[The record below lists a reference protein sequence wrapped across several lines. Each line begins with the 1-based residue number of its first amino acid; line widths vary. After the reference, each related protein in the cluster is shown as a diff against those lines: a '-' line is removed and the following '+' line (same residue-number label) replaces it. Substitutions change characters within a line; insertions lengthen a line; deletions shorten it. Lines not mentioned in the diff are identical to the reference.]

1 MIFLFLSCNE
11 PAKINI
17 IYPELVITESQLDF
31 AEVKVGESK
40 ILPLSLL
47 NAGAAPLR
55 ISAIEVSD
63 FQEQY
68 TLSFS
73 DQEIASDELS
83 ILDITFTPSDFS
95 SYDTSLKIISNDEQF
110 PELILPILG
119 FGGDGPTPDIET
131 SQTILDFESTAA
143 GETQTLYF
151 TLSNVG
157 DGDLL
162 ISSTNQT
169 GSGNFSIVGDL
180 DGQTL
185 GPQVETGILVSYT
198 PQHELGDS
206 GALVITSND
215 PDEETLQI
223 DFIGNGG
230 GEDTYPVAV
239 IDCPNIVE
247 SPTEVY
253 LSGASS
259 SDPSGQILQYNWSIE
274 SKPTSAQ
281 SSLSTPTDS
290 QTYLDVDVAGDYHIN
305 LFVQNQDGISSPPAE
320 CLFYAKPPADIHVEL
335 SWEEEGSDMDLH
347 MMNQN
352 DGLFSFENDCCWC
365 NPNPTWNTSDSTANP
380 ILSTDSSD
388 YTTPETIDVWN
399 AEDQDYHVNVHYFS
413 DLGVGQTT
421 ATIRIYLSGVL
432 VGQYNQEMNH
442 NQVWNVGFI
451 RWSTGYFIDSNIPP
465 AAYEGV
471 RSCL

>member
-1 MIFLFLSCNE
+1 MIFLMLSCNE

-31 AEVKVGESK
+31 AEVKVSESK
-40 ILPLSLL
+40 TLPLSIL
-47 NAGAAPLR
+47 NSGASPLR
-55 ISAIEVSD
+55 ISSIEIEN

-68 TLSFS
+68 VLSFS
-73 DQEIASDELS
+73 EQEIASDELS
-83 ILDITFTPSDFS
+83 ILEITFTPPEFS
-95 SYDTSLKIISNDEQF
+95 NYDTSLRITSNDETS
-110 PELILPILG
+110 PEFSLPVLG
-119 FGGDGPTPDIET
+119 FGGDGPTPDIEA
-131 SQTILDFESTAA
+131 SQTTLDFGDTAA
-143 GETQTLYF
+143 GDTQTLYF

-157 DGDLL
+157 DGDLV
-162 ISSTNQT
+162 IASTNQT

-185 GPQVETGILVSYT
+185 SPQVETGILVSYT
-198 PQHELGDS
+198 PQHDLGDS
-206 GALVITSND
+206 GSLIISSND

-230 GEDTYPVAV
+230 GEDTYPVAA
-239 IDCPNIVE
+239 IDCPTTVE
-247 SPTEVY
+247 SPTELY

-259 SDPSGQILQYNWSIE
+259 SDPSGQLLQYNWTIE
-274 SKPTSAQ
+274 SKPASSQ

-305 LFVQNQDGISSPPAE
+305 LVVQNQDGTSSPPAE
-320 CLFYAKPPADIHVEL
+320 CLFFAQPPADIHVEL
-335 SWEEEGSDMDLH
+335 SWEEEGADMDLH
-347 MMNQN
+347 MMNQI
-352 DGLFSFENDCCWC
+352 DGMFSFENDCCWC
-365 NPNPTWNTSDSTANP
+365 NPNPEWNTSDSTANP
-380 ILSTDSSD
+380 VLSMDSSD

-399 AEDQDYHVNVHYFS
+399 AEDQDYHLNVHYFS

-421 ATIRIYLSGVL
+421 ATIRIYLAGVL

-451 RWSTGYFIDSNIPP
+451 RWSTGYFIDSNTPP
-465 AAYEGV
+465 TAYEGV
-471 RSCL
+471 RSCQ